1 MTHNYTREEMTKNG
15 IYRIYCNENN
25 KSYIGSAACTKS
37 NMKTRIGFNARF
49 LNHQTQLSKNKH
61 RNAYLQNAYNLYGEE
76 SFTFEIIEYCHPDDC
91 AEKELYYMEIYQSMI
106 YENGFNIIKQ
116 PLTNYAGY
124 FTQEH
129 KDKISKTLTGRT
141 RPVEDVV
148 KFSKTVLQ
156 YDLEGNFIREYYS
169 MSEASRITGIQRQDI
184 GQQILGNGKTAG
196 GYFWKL
202 KDKDIV

>member
-1 MTHNYTREEMTKNG
+1 MTHNYTKEEMTKNG

-91 AEKELYYMEIYQSMI
+91 AEKEIYYMEVYQSMI

-116 PLTNYAGY
+116 PLTNYAGN

-129 KDKISKTLTGRT
+129 KDKISKSLTGKT
-141 RPVEDVV
+141 RPIEDVV
-148 KFSKTVLQ
+148 KYSKTILQ
-156 YDLEGNFIREYYS
+156 YDLEGNFIKEYYS
-169 MSEASRITGIQRQDI
+169 MSEASRVTGIQRQDI
-184 GQQILGNGKTAG
+184 GQQILGRGKTAG

-202 KDKDIV
+202 KIKT

>member
-1 MTHNYTREEMTKNG
+1 MTHNYTKEEMTKNG
-15 IYRIYCNENN
+15 IYRIYCKENN

-76 SFTFEIIEYCHPDDC
+76 SFTFEIVEFCHSDDC
-91 AEKELYYMEIYQSMI
+91 AEKEIYYMEVYQSMI

-116 PLTNYAGY
+116 PLTNYAGN

-129 KDKISKTLTGRT
+129 KDKISKSLTGRI
-141 RPVEDVV
+141 RPVEDIV

-156 YDLEGNFIREYYS
+156 YDLDGNFIREYYS
-169 MSEASRITGIQRQDI
+169 MSEASRVTGIQRQDI

-202 KDKDIV
+202 KIKT

>member
-1 MTHNYTREEMTKNG
+1 MTHNYTKEEMTKNG
-15 IYRIYCNENN
+15 IYRIYCKENN

-37 NMKTRIGFNARF
+37 NTKTRIGFNARF

-76 SFTFEIIEYCHPDDC
+76 SFTFEIVEFCHPDDC
-91 AEKELYYMEIYQSMI
+91 AEKEIYYMEQYQSMI
-106 YENGFNIIKQ
+106 GENGFNIIKQ
-116 PLTNYAGY
+116 PLTNYAGN

-129 KDKISKTLTGRT
+129 KDKISKSLTGRT

-148 KFSKTVLQ
+148 KYSKTVLQ

-169 MSEASRITGIQRQDI
+169 MSEASRVTGIQRQDI

-202 KDKDIV
+202 KIKT

>member
-1 MTHNYTREEMTKNG
+1 MTHNYTKEEMTKNG
-15 IYRIYCNENN
+15 IYRIYCNKNN

-49 LNHQTQLSKNKH
+49 LTHQLHLLRNKH
-61 RNAYLQNAYNLYGEE
+61 RNAYLQNAYNLYGEK
-76 SFTFEIIEYCHPDDC
+76 SFTFEIIEICHPDEC
-91 AEKELYYMEIYQSMI
+91 AEKEIYYMEQYQSMI
-106 YENGFNIIKQ
+106 DENGFNIIKQ
-116 PLTNYAGY
+116 PLTNYAGN

-129 KDKISKTLTGRT
+129 KDKISKSLTGRT
-141 RPVEDVV
+141 RPIEDIV

-202 KDKDIV
+202 KIKT

>member
-1 MTHNYTREEMTKNG
+1 MTHNYTKEEMSKNG
-15 IYRIYCNENN
+15 IYKIYCTNNN

-37 NMKTRIGFNARF
+37 NSPTRIGFNARF
-49 LNHQTQLSKNKH
+49 LNHQTQLFMNKH
-61 RNAYLQNAYNLYGEE
+61 KNAYLQNAYNLYGEDC
-76 SFTFEIIEYCHPDDC
+76 FIFEIIEYCSPDDC
-91 AEKELYYMEIYQSMI
+91 AEKEIYYMELYKTMI
-106 YENGFNIIKQ
+106 YEEGFNIIKQ
-116 PLTNYAGY
+116 PLSNYSGN

-129 KDKISKTLTGRT
+129 KNKISKSLTGKK

-156 YDLEGNFIREYYS
+156 YDLEGNFIKEYYS
-169 MSEASRITGIQRQDI
+169 MSEASRITRIQRQDI

-202 KDKDIV
+202 KIKT

>member
-1 MTHNYTREEMTKNG
+1 MTHNYTKEEMFKNG
-15 IYRIYCNENN
+15 IYRIYCKENN

-76 SFTFEIIEYCHPDDC
+76 SFTFEIVEFYHPDDC
-91 AEKELYYMEIYQSMI
+91 AEKEIYYMEVYQSMI

-116 PLTNYAGY
+116 PLTNYAGN

-129 KDKISKTLTGRT
+129 KDKISKSLTGRI
-141 RPVEDVV
+141 RPVEDIV

-156 YDLEGNFIREYYS
+156 YDLDGNFIREYYS

-202 KDKDIV
+202 KIKT

>member
-1 MTHNYTREEMTKNG
+1 MTHNYTKEEMTKNG

-91 AEKELYYMEIYQSMI
+91 AEKEIYYMEVYQSMI

-116 PLTNYAGY
+116 PLTNYAGN

-129 KDKISKTLTGRT
+129 KDKISKSLTGRI
-141 RPVEDVV
+141 RPVEDIV

-156 YDLEGNFIREYYS
+156 YDLDGNFIREYYS
-169 MSEASRITGIQRQDI
+169 MSEASRVTGIQRQDI
-184 GQQILGNGKTAG
+184 GQQILGRGKTAG

-202 KDKDIV
+202 KIKT